1 MLCCFGT
8 TAKMALKGARLAL
21 RLAAKFERM
30 PTYRLRD
37 SPWSFRACSQAS
49 AQQPEHRRSDSRVTT
64 LKTEISDAVKGYPVS
79 FDHLY
84 DSTVRALISQ
94 GFENKHI
101 VQIVTKA
108 QRIVE
113 LHECLSDILCFWR
126 TMFKSESAFLET
138 ISEYPELLYLSPE
151 AVQERQQ
158 QLFTVFPN
166 KDIVKLTQTCPQ
178 AFISDWD
185 EIMEKVKYITH
196 VMVISPEHIISS
208 GALSYSLLHIKTR
221 HQFMLCCGKYRT
233 PKPKE
238 VTTTNPSLDKII
250 GLPLRLYLN
259 ICGVSADEYGVFE
272 RLMIR
277 EQEQEDAENSDDD
290 ELY

>member
-1 MLCCFGT
+1 MT
-8 TAKMALKGARLAL
+8 LKVARLAL
-21 RLAAKFERM
+21 RLAAKFERI

-37 SPWSFRACSQAS
+37 PPWSFRACSQAS
-49 AQQPEHRRSDSRVTT
+49 AQQQTHRRADSRVSN
-64 LKTEISDAVKGYPVS
+64 LKTEISEAVKGYPVS

-84 DSTVRALISQ
+84 DSTVRTLIRQ
-94 GFENKHI
+94 GASPF
-101 VQIVTKA
+101 
-108 QRIVE
+108 
-113 LHECLSDILCFWR
+113 SWR
-126 TMFKSESAFLET
+126 LYPS
-138 ISEYPELLYLSPE
+138 IPELLYLRPE
-151 AVQERQQ
+151 AVEERQK

-166 KDIVKLTQTCPQ
+166 KDIIKLAETCPQ
-178 AFISDWD
+178 AFIGDWD
-185 EIMEKVKYITH
+185 EIMEKVKYITQ

-208 GALSYSLLHIKTR
+208 SALSYSLLHIKTR

-238 VTTTNPSLDKII
+238 VTTTNPPLDKII

-277 EQEQEDAENSDDD
+277 EQEQEKAEDSDDD
-290 ELY
+290 ELD

>member
-1 MLCCFGT
+1 MT
-8 TAKMALKGARLAL
+8 LKVARLAL
-21 RLAAKFERM
+21 RLAAKFERI

-37 SPWSFRACSQAS
+37 PPWSFRACSQAS
-49 AQQPEHRRSDSRVTT
+49 AQQQTHRRADSRVSN
-64 LKTEISDAVKGYPVS
+64 LKTEISEAVKSYPVS

-84 DSTVRALISQ
+84 DSTVRTLIRQ
-94 GFENKHI
+94 GFKNKHI

-113 LHECLSDILCFWR
+113 LHESLSDILCFWR
-126 TMFKSESAFLET
+126 TMFRSESVFMET
-138 ISEYPELLYLSPE
+138 ISEHPELLYLRPE
-151 AVQERQQ
+151 AVEERQK

-166 KDIVKLTQTCPQ
+166 KDIIKLAETCPQ
-178 AFISDWD
+178 AFIGDWD
-185 EIMEKVKYITH
+185 EIMEKVKYITQ

-208 GALSYSLLHIKTR
+208 SALSYSLLHIKTR

-238 VTTTNPSLDKII
+238 VTTTNPPLDKII

-277 EQEQEDAENSDDD
+277 EQEQEKAEDSDDD
-290 ELY
+290 ELD

>member
-1 MLCCFGT
+1 MT
-8 TAKMALKGARLAL
+8 LKVARLAL
-21 RLAAKFERM
+21 RLAAKFERI

-37 SPWSFRACSQAS
+37 PPWSFRACSQAS
-49 AQQPEHRRSDSRVTT
+49 AQQQTHRRADSRVSN
-64 LKTEISDAVKGYPVS
+64 LKAEISEAVKGYPAS

-84 DSTVRALISQ
+84 DSTVRTLIRQ
-94 GFENKHI
+94 GFKNKHI

-113 LHECLSDILCFWR
+113 LHESLSDILCFWR
-126 TMFKSESAFLET
+126 TMFRSESVFMET
-138 ISEYPELLYLSPE
+138 ISEHPELLYLRPE
-151 AVQERQQ
+151 AVEERQK
-158 QLFTVFPN
+158 QLFAVFPN
-166 KDIVKLTQTCPQ
+166 KDIVKLAETCPQ
-178 AFISDWD
+178 AFIDDWD
-185 EIMEKVKYITH
+185 EIMEKVKYITQ

-208 GALSYSLLHIKTR
+208 AALSYSLLHIKTR

-238 VTTTNPSLDKII
+238 VTTTNPPLDKII

-277 EQEQEDAENSDDD
+277 EQEQEKAEDSDDD
-290 ELY
+290 ELD